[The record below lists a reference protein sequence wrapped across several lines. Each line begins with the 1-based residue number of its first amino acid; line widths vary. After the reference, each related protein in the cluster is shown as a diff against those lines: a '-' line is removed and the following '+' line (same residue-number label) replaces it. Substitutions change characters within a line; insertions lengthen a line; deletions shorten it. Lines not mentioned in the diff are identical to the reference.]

1 MFHWICPECGR
12 EIPPSVRECQACD
25 PHAVSLSV
33 VEPVEST
40 QVAQAVSP
48 VPPLETVSLSVPKSP
63 EPTAEALAPKVDE
76 VVAEPA
82 IAPAPVVE
90 AGPVESMQAK
100 AAPPEPEPPEIEIL
114 TITQEFPVKAISQPA
129 LETQAIIEVAPG
141 EPVVELQPVIEAVSV
156 LEPEIVP
163 VVAEAA
169 PPEQVVEQPLELVPV
184 PEPVLETPEVAE
196 VATEPVAEET
206 HALEAAPVIE
216 ILAEPIAAD
225 LPPVEAAAAPA
236 EVGPPEPA
244 AEEPVLEAAPIAPEP
259 VAETQPTVETVPV
272 LVHAPPEPV
281 AEEPV
286 LEAASVA
293 PEPVAETQPT
303 VETVPVL
310 VEAPP
315 EPVAEEPV
323 LEAAPVAPEPV
334 TETQPTVE
342 TVPVLA
348 EAAAPEPEPVAETAA
363 VAHEVKHE
371 ATPDTQETA
380 IKLHDVPDPLLALA
394 EEIRAAQAA
403 RAAALAEP
411 PASNGL
417 FGLVEAVGVQSQ
429 APEAISQPEYAESVS
444 QQVAPPAPIEKN
456 HVTQEAVAAAET
468 ATAVALLAPPLTAPE
483 PVSFHEL
490 RPVALAPE
498 PQAQPSAEPEPFN
511 PPEPPTEPVALAP
524 EPPPEP
530 EGPTLPFAPMQDYKP
545 ATSRSILP
553 VPPRPQI
560 LAADAGPRITLPGP
574 TLPPELT
581 RLQDAN
587 VLSVIG
593 ENTAQR
599 TKEAIPPPKTA
610 GAPGWLVSAFVML
623 LLLAAG
629 LGVVF
634 YLLPHTVADAK
645 PTPTPAVAATSPV
658 PTGGTSPLAKF
669 IEVTGFR
676 IVTSSPDATKK
687 DAAKKSE
694 VQYLVVNHSDAD
706 ISDANVF
713 VTLRSAK
720 PGLAPLCRFSFKVP
734 SLGPFESKEMSSPI
748 GNSTRAVSL
757 PDWQEIRAEVQI
769 SQ

>member
-25 PHAVSLSV
+25 PQAAALSV
-33 VEPVEST
+33 VEPVET
-40 QVAQAVSP
+40 TKAVGAVSAPAPSETAP
-48 VPPLETVSLSVPKSP
+48 VSIAKSP
-63 EPTAEALAPKVDE
+63 EPTPQPVI
-76 VVAEPA
+76 VP
-82 IAPAPVVE
+82 PTVVE
-90 AGPVESMQAK
+90 AAPVPAITE
-100 AAPPEPEPPEIEIL
+100 AAPAEPELPQVAEQDF
-114 TITQEFPVKAISQPA
+114 TVTQEFPIRTSESV
-129 LETQAIIEVAPG
+129 LETPAIVEG
-141 EPVVELQPVIEAVSV
+141 EPTPPVAELQPVIEAVSV
-156 LEPEIVP
+156 PEPVVETAAPPSAPPEAIP

-169 PPEQVVEQPLELVPV
+169 PPEQIVEQPVLEAAPV
-184 PEPVLETPEVAE
+184 LQPVLETQAVAE
-196 VATEPVAEET
+196 VAPEPVAEELPT
-206 HALEAAPVIE
+206 LETAPVVAETTPVEQPVAEAAPVIE

-225 LPPVEAAAAPA
+225 LPIVEAAAVPA
-236 EVGPPEPA
+236 EQV
-244 AEEPVLEAAPIAPEP
+244 AEEPVVEATPDVAIVVEIPKVVEAAPEP

-272 LVHAPPEPV
+272 FAKAPPEPV
-281 AEEPV
+281 PEQQVPAAASEPV
-286 LEAASVA
+286 IEIAAI
-293 PEPVAETQPT
+293 AEQ
-303 VETVPVL
+303 VP
-310 VEAPP
+310 
-315 EPVAEEPV
+315 AEV
-323 LEAAPVAPEPV
+323 
-334 TETQPTVE
+334 
-342 TVPVLA
+342 
-348 EAAAPEPEPVAETAA
+348 EPVAETAA
-363 VAHEVKHE
+363 VTHEVTREVTPE
-371 ATPDTQETA
+371 ATPDAQETP

-411 PASNGL
+411 PPSDGL
-417 FGLVEAVGVQSQ
+417 LGLVEAVGVQSQ
-429 APEAISQPEYAESVS
+429 APEAILQPEHTESVS
-444 QQVAPPAPIEKN
+444 QQVEPAAPIEKN
-456 HVTQEAVAAAET
+456 RVAEEAEAAVET
-468 ATAVALLAPPLTAPE
+468 ATAVALLAPPLTASE
-483 PVSFHEL
+483 TVSFHEL

-498 PQAQPSAEPEPFN
+498 PQAQPNAEPEPFN
-511 PPEPPTEPVALAP
+511 PPEPRQEPAALAP
-524 EPPPEP
+524 TPEPEP
-530 EGPTLPFAPMQDYKP
+530 EGPTLPFAPMQNYTP

-599 TKEAIPPPKTA
+599 TKEAIPPPKNA

>member
-25 PHAVSLSV
+25 PQAAPLSV
-33 VEPVEST
+33 VEPVET
-40 QVAQAVSP
+40 TQAVEAVPAAAPPETAPVSIAQLSDKAP
-48 VPPLETVSLSVPKSP
+48 ETTAEPVIVPP
-63 EPTAEALAPKVDE
+63 
-76 VVAEPA
+76 
-82 IAPAPVVE
+82 PVVE
-90 AGPVESMQAK
+90 AAPVEPILEHPAVAE
-100 AAPPEPEPPEIEIL
+100 AAPAKPELPGVAEQDF
-114 TITQEFPVKAISQPA
+114 TITQEFPVRTVSEPV
-129 LETQAIIEVAPG
+129 LETSAVIEVAPAPSVAELPPVVEAVSVS
-141 EPVVELQPVIEAVSV
+141 EPVVETAPLPTAPDEGIA
-156 LEPEIVP
+156 

-169 PPEQVVEQPLELVPV
+169 APEQVVEQPVLEAAPV
-184 PEPVLETPEVAE
+184 LQPVLETLTVAE
-196 VATEPVAEET
+196 VAPEPVAEELPT
-206 HALEAAPVIE
+206 LEAAPVVVETAPVEQPVAEAAPVTE

-225 LPPVEAAAAPA
+225 LPTVEATPVLAEAAP
-236 EVGPPEPA
+236 PEQVV
-244 AEEPVLEAAPIAPEP
+244 EEPVLEAAREAALVVETPEVMEAEP
-259 VAETQPTVETVPV
+259 VAEPTALPE
-272 LVHAPPEPV
+272 LAEAPSEPV

-286 LEAASVA
+286 PEATPA
-293 PEPVAETQPT
+293 PEPVIEI
-303 VETVPVL
+303 
-310 VEAPP
+310 
-315 EPVAEEPV
+315 
-323 LEAAPVAPEPV
+323 
-334 TETQPTVE
+334 
-342 TVPVLA
+342 
-348 EAAAPEPEPVAETAA
+348 AA
-363 VAHEVKHE
+363 VTQEVTRD
-371 ATPDTQETA
+371 ATPDAPETL
-380 IKLHDVPDPLLALA
+380 IKLHEVPDPLLALA

-403 RAAALAEP
+403 RAAALAEAP
-411 PASNGL
+411 PPNGL
-417 FGLVEAVGVQSQ
+417 LGLVEAVGVQSQ
-429 APEAISQPEYAESVS
+429 PPEHAESVP
-444 QQVAPPAPIEKN
+444 QQVEPAAPIEKN
-456 HVTQEAVAAAET
+456 RVTEEAAVAET
-468 ATAVALLAPPLTAPE
+468 VTAVALLAPPLTASE

-498 PQAQPSAEPEPFN
+498 PQTQPIAEPEPFN
-511 PPEPPTEPVALAP
+511 PPEPPAEPAALAP
-524 EPPPEP
+524 EPQPEP
-530 EGPTLPFAPMQDYKP
+530 EGPTLPLAPMQDYKP

-587 VLSVIG
+587 VLTVIG

-599 TKEAIPPPKTA
+599 TKEAIPPPKNA

-658 PTGGTSPLAKF
+658 PTGGNSPLAKL

-713 VTLRSAK
+713 ITLRSAK
-720 PGLAPLCRFSFKVP
+720 PGSAPLCRFSFKVP

-748 GNSTRAVSL
+748 GNSTHAISL